1 MLQFQKKH
9 FFVRFKE
16 LNYQK
21 KRKKMKK
28 GFSVAFLEAFVETSK
43 ELINSLSGFRPRI
56 FMPIFAN
63 YSESKKLY
71 RGYQ

>member
-1 MLQFQKKH
+1 
-9 FFVRFKE
+9 
-16 LNYQK
+16 
-21 KRKKMKK
+21 MKK

-71 RGYQ
+71 KGYQ